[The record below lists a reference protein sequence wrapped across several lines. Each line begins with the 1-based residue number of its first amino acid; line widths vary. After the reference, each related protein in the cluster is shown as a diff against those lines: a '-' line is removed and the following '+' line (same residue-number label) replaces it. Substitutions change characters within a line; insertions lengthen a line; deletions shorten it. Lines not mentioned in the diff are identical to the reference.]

1 MLDLEQQRCSYTREY
16 HHGKK
21 KEMITI
27 YSKDYCPYCDGAKAY
42 LTKVGIEHEV
52 IDVTNDQDLKLWLK
66 DQGHNT
72 VPQIYYKG
80 QLFVEGGYTGLS
92 TMLPNDIEERKR
104 VITESI

>member
-1 MLDLEQQRCSYTREY
+1 
-16 HHGKK
+16 
-21 KEMITI
+21 MITI

-42 LTKVGIEHEV
+42 LVKIGVEYEV
-52 IDVTNDQDLKLWLK
+52 IDVTHDQEKKLWLK
-66 DQGHNT
+66 DQGHKT

-92 TMLPNDIEERKR
+92 NMLPIDIEERKR